1 MSEVTAAPTE
11 ATASTPEATT
21 AATPAPPVEKPVDPR
36 IELEAALKKA
46 GGLKVKAGGK
56 EHTIDSLD
64 KALRLMQR
72 GLPVEQSLEEVARQ
86 KSELAPVQELLAQLQ
101 SGDEEAAESALEKL
115 LDSGKLDKVAE
126 RRLRRQ
132 FEREKSMEGLSP
144 REREL
149 AAALEQE
156 RAEKSKLTEER
167 TRAQKEREAAIE
179 RQQVEAIQNHM
190 AGVIDEAFK
199 LLDLGDGRLDAMAL
213 DFMKPIIRSAL
224 NAGMPLDPQVLAD
237 KVGPMLESLHK
248 RQLIAAKS
256 KPYLS
261 EAVQEALKEADD
273 ATLLKFFGTDIGK
286 KYRKALLG
294 QLSGG
299 APAQPKTQGEA
310 PAPPAQRWDPR
321 RVF

>member
-1 MSEVTAAPTE
+1 MSEVTAAPAE
-11 ATASTPEATT
+11 AVASAPETAPAAPVAETP
-21 AATPAPPVEKPVDPR
+21 KPVDPR
-36 IELEAALKKA
+36 VELEAALKKA

-72 GLPVEQSLEEVARQ
+72 GLPVEQSLEEVARA
-86 KSELAPVQELLAQLQ
+86 KSELAPMQALLEQLQ
-101 SGDEEAAESALEKL
+101 SGDEDAAESALEKL

-132 FEREKSMEGLSP
+132 FEREKSMEGLTP

-167 TRAQKEREAAIE
+167 TRAQKQREEAIE

-213 DFMKPIIRSAL
+213 NFMKPIIRASL

-248 RQLIAAKS
+248 RQLVAAKS

-273 ATLLKFFGTDIGK
+273 ATLLKFFGSDIGK
-286 KYRKALLG
+286 KYRRALLG
-294 QLSGG
+294 QLNGG
-299 APAQPKTQGEA
+299 TQAQAPKTTEA
-310 PAPPAQRWDPR
+310 PATPQKWDPR
-321 RVF
+321 RLY